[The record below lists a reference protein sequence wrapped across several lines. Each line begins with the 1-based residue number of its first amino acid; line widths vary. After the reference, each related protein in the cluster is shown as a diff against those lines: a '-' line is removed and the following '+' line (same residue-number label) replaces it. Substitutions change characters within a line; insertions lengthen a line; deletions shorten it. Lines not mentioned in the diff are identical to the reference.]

1 MLKLPKNEGLNIVPF
16 IDIILVLL
24 AIVLSISTFIAHGKI
39 KIELPK
45 SQNSQELSTNEN
57 KLTILIDKENNFYI
71 DEKLASLNDLTI
83 KINSIDSKTLIELK
97 SDKEAKFESFI
108 QIIDILKNK
117 NHENFQITTEQKQ

>member
-24 AIVLSISTFIAHGKI
+24 AIVLSISTFIAHGEI

-45 SQNSQELSTNEN
+45 SQNSQELSKNEN
-57 KLTILIDKENNFYI
+57 KLTVLIDKENNFYI
-71 DEKLASLNDLTI
+71 DEKLASLNDLTM
-83 KINSIDSKTLIELK
+83 KINSIDSKTLVELK